1 MKIDLFCHILP
12 PKYFDRMTAVSTR
25 GAYMQK
31 RVRGIPAMVDLDE
44 RFRMMDLF
52 DDYRQ
57 VLSLAAPPIEALG
70 SPGQT
75 PELARLAN
83 DTMAET
89 VTRHRDRFPGFIASV
104 PMNNPEATVREI
116 DRAIGELGAAGIQI
130 FTNVNGRPLDDPDF
144 LPVFQRM
151 AEIGRPIWMHPTR
164 AGSFADYATEEK
176 SKYELWWTFGWPYE
190 TSVAMAR
197 LVFAGYFDRWPGL
210 QIITHH
216 MGGMIPYFAGR
227 IGPGLDQLGAR
238 TDDEDLTVYLK
249 RLKQR
254 PYDYFKMFYADTAL
268 FGARDAMECGL
279 RFFGV
284 DRVVFASDFPFDPE
298 KGTFN
303 IRETIKDIDGL
314 PISEADRKQI
324 YEGNARRLL
333 RLGGNGA

>member
-12 PKYFDRMTAVSTR
+12 PAYFKRMTEVSTR

-31 RVRGIPAMVDLDE
+31 RVREIPAMVDLDV

-52 DDYRQ
+52 GDYVQ

-70 SPGQT
+70 PPGQSAD
-75 PELARLAN
+75 LAQLAN

-89 VTRHRDRFPGFIASV
+89 VEQHRDRFPGFIASV
-104 PMNNPEATVREI
+104 PMNDPDATVREI
-116 DRAIGELGAAGIQI
+116 DRAVTDLGAAGIQI
-130 FTNVNGRPLDDPDF
+130 FTNVNGRPLDDPAF
-144 LPVFQRM
+144 TPVFERM
-151 AEIGRPIWMHPTR
+151 AQLGRPIWMHPTR
-164 AGSFADYATEEK
+164 TGAFADYATEEK

-197 LVFAGYFDRWPGL
+197 LVFAGYFDRWPTL
-210 QIITHH
+210 RIITHH

-238 TDDEDLTVYLK
+238 TDDEDLTVHLK
-249 RLKQR
+249 RLKKR
-254 PYDYFKMFYADTAL
+254 PYDYFKMFFADTAL
-268 FGARDAMECGL
+268 FGAPDAMECGL
-279 RFFGV
+279 KFFGV

-303 IRETIKDIDGL
+303 IRETIKDVDAL
-314 PISEADRKQI
+314 PISAAERQQI
-324 YEGNARRLL
+324 YEGNARKLL
-333 RLGGNGA
+333 RQ

>member
-12 PKYFDRMTAVSTR
+12 LPYFERMTAVSTR

-52 DDYRQ
+52 EDYVQ
-57 VLSLAAPPIEALG
+57 VLSLAAPPLEALA
-70 SPGQT
+70 PPDQT
-75 PELARLAN
+75 PELAMIAN
-83 DTMAET
+83 DAMAET
-89 VTRHRDRFPGFIASV
+89 VARHPDRFPGFIASV

-116 DRAIGELGAAGIQI
+116 DRAVGTLGASGIQI
-130 FTNVNGRPLDDPDF
+130 FTNVNGRPLDEADF
-144 LPVFQRM
+144 TPIVQRM
-151 AEIGRPIWMHPTR
+151 AEIGRPIWLHPTR
-164 AGSFADYATEEK
+164 TGAFADYTTEEK
-176 SKYELWWTFGWPYE
+176 SKFELWWTFGWPYE

-227 IGPGLDQLGAR
+227 IGPGLDQLGVR
-238 TDDEDLTVYLK
+238 TDDEDLTIYLK
-249 RLKQR
+249 RLKKR
-254 PYDYFKMFYADTAL
+254 PYDYFKMFFADTAL
-268 FGARDAMECGL
+268 FGARHAMECGL
-279 RFFGV
+279 QFFGI

-303 IRETIKDIDGL
+303 IRETIKDINGL
-314 PISEADRKQI
+314 PISAAERQQI
-324 YEGNARRLL
+324 YEGNARKLL
-333 RLGGNGA
+333 RLPSK

>member
-12 PKYFDRMTAVSTR
+12 PAYFERMTAVSTR

-52 DDYRQ
+52 GDYVQ
-57 VLSLAAPPIEALG
+57 VLSLAAPPLEALAP
-70 SPGQT
+70 PGQT
-75 PELARLAN
+75 PELATVAN
-83 DTMAET
+83 DAMAEI
-89 VTRHRDRFPGFIASV
+89 VARHPDRFPGFIASV

-116 DRAIGELGAAGIQI
+116 DRAVGELGAAGIQI
-130 FTNVNGRPLDDPDF
+130 FTNVNGRPLDEPDF
-144 LPVFQRM
+144 LPIFQRM
-151 AEIGRPIWMHPTR
+151 AETGRPIWLHPTR
-164 AGSFADYATEEK
+164 TGAFADYATEQT
-176 SKYELWWTFGWPYE
+176 SKFELWWTFGWPYE

-197 LVFAGYFDRWPGL
+197 LVFTGYFDRWPDL

-227 IGPGLDQLGAR
+227 IGPGLDQLGVR

-249 RLKQR
+249 RLKKR
-254 PYDYFKMFYADTAL
+254 PYDYFKMFFADTAL
-268 FGARDAMECGL
+268 FGARHAMECGL
-279 RFFGV
+279 KFFGV
-284 DRVVFASDFPFDPE
+284 DQVVFASDFPFDPE

-314 PISEADRKQI
+314 PISAAERRQI

-333 RLGGNGA
+333 RL

>member
-12 PKYFDRMTAVSTR
+12 PAYFERMTAVSTR

-52 DDYRQ
+52 DDYVQ
-57 VLSLAAPPIEALG
+57 VLSLAAPPMEALG
-70 SPGQT
+70 SPSET
-75 PELARLAN
+75 PDLAMLAN

-89 VTRHRDRFPGFIASV
+89 VARHPDRFPGFVASV
-104 PMNNPEATVREI
+104 PMNNPEATLREI
-116 DRAIGELGAAGIQI
+116 DRAIGELGAVGIQI
-130 FTNVNGRPLDDPDF
+130 FTNVNGRPLDDPAF

-151 AEIGRPIWMHPTR
+151 AEIGRPIWIHPTR
-164 AGSFADYATEEK
+164 TGLFADYTTEDR
-176 SKYELWWTFGWPYE
+176 SKFELWWVFGWPYE

-197 LVFAGYFDRWPGL
+197 LVLAGYFDRWPGL

-238 TDDEDLTVYLK
+238 TDDEDLTVHLQ
-249 RLKQR
+249 RLTKR

-279 RFFGV
+279 KFFGV

-314 PISEADRKQI
+314 PISEAARKQI

-333 RLGGNGA
+333 RLGGIGG